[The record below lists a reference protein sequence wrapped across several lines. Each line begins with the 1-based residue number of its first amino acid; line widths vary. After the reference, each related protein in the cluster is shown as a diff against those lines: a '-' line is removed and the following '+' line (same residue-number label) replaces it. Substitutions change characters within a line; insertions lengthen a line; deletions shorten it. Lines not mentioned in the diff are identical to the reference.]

1 LKSAPDAPRIATMA
15 AREVKTPLSPEVAAS
30 LKSGEP
36 VEITG
41 VVYTA
46 RDAAH
51 KRICEML
58 DRGEEPP
65 FPLEGSVV
73 YYVGPSPARPGSVI
87 GSAGPTTSYRMDPYA
102 PRLIALGMRGMIGKG
117 NRTAEVKEACVKHGA
132 VYFGALGGGAAL
144 LAKCIKKAEVIAF
157 EDLGAEAVRRL
168 EVERFPVVV
177 INDAHGGDAYLEG
190 QKEYARV

>member
-1 LKSAPDAPRIATMA
+1 MA
-15 AREVKTPLSPEVAAS
+15 VKEVTTPLTLDAVRS
-30 LKSGEP
+30 LRSGDA

-51 KRICEML
+51 KRIVEML
-58 DRGEEPP
+58 DRGDEPP

-73 YYVGPSPARPGSVI
+73 YYVGPTPAKPGQVI
-87 GSAGPTTSYRMDPYA
+87 GSAGPTTSYRMDAYSPK
-102 PRLIALGMRGMIGKG
+102 LIGLGLRGMIGKG
-117 NRTAEVKEACVKHGA
+117 GRCAEVKDAIREHGA

-144 LAKCIKKAEVIAF
+144 LAKRIKKAEVIAF

-177 INDAHGGDAYLEG
+177 INDVYGGDAYMEG
-190 QKEYARV
+190 AAGYARE